1 MQILGSMISGDN
13 GGDLDGV
20 SSMNDAECALDHW
33 LLARRS
39 LGVLIVVAFIFFS
52 PCLTFIF
59 TRYLVSDGEVRKYG
73 GLLYQHRPQFGAA
86 IPQWID

>member
-39 LGVLIVVAFIFFS
+39 LGVLIVVAFIFF
-52 PCLTFIF
+52 
-59 TRYLVSDGEVRKYG
+59 
-73 GLLYQHRPQFGAA
+73 
-86 IPQWID
+86 